1 MKTFIT
7 TALLLCAAVCKA
19 QSGYM
24 AADSVA
30 MFYPDRFDASQH
42 LPSPIFV
49 REPAFSSPLDSQWQL
64 RPTFKTENGRSYAS
78 FSVGDAD
85 LYGCG
90 EVYGPLRRNGDTVGL
105 YNKDNGAY
113 AAEGG
118 KRLYQSHPWVLGVR
132 RDGTAFGLIADNT
145 WRGKVTLRSTVTFE
159 SEGPAFRVAV
169 LEGNTPA
176 DVLRRLARLIGTI
189 DLPPL
194 WALGY
199 QQCRFSYFPDSRVL
213 EVGHTFRQKH
223 IPCDVVWMDIDYMD
237 GYRIFT
243 FDKQKFPDP
252 KGFNDKMHQ
261 MKMKTV
267 FMIDPAPKTD
277 STYFVYR
284 QAIENGYCVAD
295 SNGKPY
301 VGNMWPGKV
310 VFPDFTRPEVRSWW
324 SGLYKDFMA
333 TGVDGVWNDVNEPQN
348 SGGPD
353 STLPDDCR
361 HGGGDGSA
369 PGPHLRYHNLYG
381 YNMIRATRDG
391 ILQANPTRRP
401 FVLSRANFLG
411 GQRYGATWTG
421 DNCSRDDHMRVSIPM
436 TLNMGLTC
444 QPFNGPDI
452 GGFLDNCTPELLADW
467 TAQGVY
473 FPFVR
478 NHACAGTKDQE
489 PWAFGKA
496 TEDVC
501 RTAINRRYRLL
512 PYYYTLFRQTSLDG
526 MPIMRPLF
534 LSNPK
539 DTTLRSEDRAFTIGS
554 DLLVVPRWAEGK
566 TAMPSG
572 RWTRFNMEDSD
583 DGHQALLS
591 LREGAALPLAN
602 LYENTIDY
610 RTDSLTVIVNPDASG
625 VARGQLYEDSGD
637 GFGYRSGDYAQYDI
651 LCTKA
656 GRKLRLSLR
665 QTSGNRR
672 HEGRTLRVAVI
683 RKGRLVYSPWMKGE
697 SVEAK
702 F

>member
-1 MKTFIT
+1 MKKLIT
-7 TALLLCAAVCKA
+7 IALLFCATLGNA
-19 QSGYM
+19 QNAYM
-24 AADSVA
+24 ASDNVA
-30 MFYPDRFDASQH
+30 VFYPDRFDASQH

-49 REPAFSSPLDSQWQL
+49 REPAFNAPLKNGWSLKPVFSTNGKKSSA
-64 RPTFKTENGRSYAS
+64 TIE
-78 FSVGDAD
+78 VGDAD

-90 EVYGPLRRNGDTVGL
+90 EVYGQLRRNGDTVGL

-132 RDGTAFGLIADNT
+132 KDGSAFGIIADNT
-145 WRGKVTLRSTVTFE
+145 WRASMTLGQTVTFE
-159 SEGPAFRVAV
+159 SDGPAFRV
-169 LEGNTPA
+169 LTMEGQTPA
-176 DVLRRLARLIGTI
+176 EVLRQLARLIGTI
-189 DLPPL
+189 ELPPL

-199 QQCRFSYFPDSRVL
+199 QQCRFSYFPDTRVL
-213 EVGHTFRQKH
+213 ELGRTFRQKH

-252 KGFNDKMHQ
+252 KGFNDKMHA
-261 MKMKTV
+261 MNLKTV

-277 STYFVYR
+277 STYFVYQ
-284 QAIENGYCVAD
+284 QAMDGDFCVKD
-295 SNGKPY
+295 KDGKPY

-310 VFPDFTRPEVRSWW
+310 VFPDFTRPEVRTWW

-333 TGVDGVWNDVNEPQN
+333 TGIDGVWNDVNEPQN

-353 STLPDDCR
+353 STLPDDCQ
-361 HGGGDGSA
+361 HGGGDGLA
-369 PGPHLRYHNLYG
+369 PGSHVRFHNLYG
-381 YNMIRATRDG
+381 YNMIRATREG
-391 ILQANPTRRP
+391 ILNANPTRRP
-401 FVLSRANFLG
+401 FVLSRSNFLG

-421 DNCSRDDHMRVSIPM
+421 DNCSREDHMKMSIPM

-452 GGFLDNCTPELLADW
+452 GGFLNDCTPELLAEW

-489 PWAFGKA
+489 PWAFGQK

-512 PYYYTLFRQTSLDG
+512 PYYYTLFRETSETG

-534 LSNPK
+534 LSYPT
-539 DTTLRSEDRAFTIGS
+539 DLSLRDEDRAFTIGS
-554 DLLVVPRWAEGK
+554 DLMVVPRWAK
-566 TAMPSG
+566 DVKMPKDKWATFS
-572 RWTRFNMEDSD
+572 MENAD
-583 DGHQALLS
+583 DGYQAQLY

-602 LYENTIDY
+602 LYENTVDY
-610 RTDSLTVIVNPDASG
+610 RTNSLTIVVNPGADGMAK
-625 VARGQLYEDSGD
+625 GQLYEDGGD
-637 GFGYRSGDYAQYDI
+637 GFGYKTGDYAKYDI
-651 LCTKA
+651 TCAKA
-656 GRKLRLSLR
+656 GRQYDVTLR
-665 QTSGNRR
+665 QTEGNRH
-672 HEGRTLRVAVI
+672 HEGRMLRVAI
-683 RKGRLVYSPWMKGE
+683 IKKGRLTYSAWMKGD
-697 SVEAK
+697 SIRVK
-702 F
+702 I